1 MEEDAT
7 SVATRT
13 KKRRGRPGYD
23 LPTLIESS
31 VEVFHTMGFDGT
43 SMEDLSKHLGISK
56 SAIYHHVAS
65 KDELLGLALN
75 RALDALDTIVA
86 GADALST
93 GPLERT
99 EWTLRES
106 VVALVHEKPF
116 VALLLRVRGNTE
128 VERSALERRRHF
140 DQFLAGLVEEA
151 AAEGLVNSSLDPR
164 VSARLLFGM
173 VNSLTDWVH
182 PGSNPDMVADTV
194 VTIAFTG
201 LVGCARD
208 GTAASVREA
217 SA

>member
-1 MEEDAT
+1 M
-7 SVATRT
+7 
-13 KKRRGRPGYD
+13 
-23 LPTLIESS
+23 
-31 VEVFHTMGFDGT
+31 
-43 SMEDLSKHLGISK
+43 
-56 SAIYHHVAS
+56 
-65 KDELLGLALN
+65 
-75 RALDALDTIVA
+75 
-86 GADALST
+86 
-93 GPLERT
+93 
-99 EWTLRES
+99 
-106 VVALVHEKPF
+106 
-116 VALLLRVRGNTE
+116 
-128 VERSALERRRHF
+128 ERRRHF

-151 AAEGLVNSSLDPR
+151 TAEGLVNSSLDPR